1 MENRGF
7 VLEGFYVGHAT
18 DRQNRTGCT
27 AILCPAG
34 AVGGVDVRGAA
45 PGTRETDLLKPGNLV
60 ERAHCVM
67 LSGGSAFGLEA
78 ACGAMDFLREKG
90 IGLPVG
96 VGVVPIVPSAV
107 LFDLSCGAPVY
118 PDKAM
123 GRAACEAAFSGEE
136 PSWGCV
142 GAGTGATVGKA
153 AGPAFAMNGG
163 IGYSVI
169 DLPQGGKVACIV
181 AVNAVGDVV
190 DENGTVIA
198 GMRAPSG
205 TFVNTED
212 FLLSGGKSQL
222 LVGTNTTIGAVLTD
236 VALDKAQANRL
247 ATVAHDGYARAI
259 HPVHTQSDGDTIFA
273 LSCGDKQ
280 ENFVILCTAAAK
292 AMAQAIRNA
301 VTRGERL

>member
-1 MENRGF
+1 MHNKKTVQNAKWIIGCKLFQSLLQLLVGMLSARYLGPSNYGLISYAASVVAF
-7 VLEGFYVGHAT
+7 VVPVMQLGMRSTLVQEYVVSPEKEGK
-18 DRQNRTGCT
+18 
-27 AILCPAG
+27 IL
-34 AVGGVDVRGAA
+34 
-45 PGTRETDLLKPGNLV
+45 GTSLVLNLV
-60 ERAHCVM
+60 
-67 LSGGSAFGLEA
+67 SG
-78 ACGAMDFLREKG
+78 
-90 IGLPVG
+90 
-96 VGVVPIVPSAV
+96 
-107 LFDLSCGAPVY
+107 
-118 PDKAM
+118 
-123 GRAACEAAFSGEE
+123 
-136 PSWGCV
+136 
-142 GAGTGATVGKA
+142 
-153 AGPAFAMNGG
+153 
-163 IGYSVI
+163 
-169 DLPQGGKVACIV
+169 VACIV